1 AGPRRT
7 RRRNKLFVM
16 LTAAGVL
23 FALAATIGRG
33 DVRNFW
39 ERFAGSGRSPQIHS
53 LAVLPLENRSGDPD
67 QDYFADGMTDELI
80 TDLSRISALRVI
92 SHTSI
97 MRFKKTNK
105 LLPDIARC
113 LHVDARVEGSIQR
126 SGKRVK
132 VNARLIRVSDSQ
144 EQQIWSRIY
153 ERDLSDVLAL
163 QTELA
168 TAIADEV
175 RIR

>member
-1 AGPRRT
+1 
-7 RRRNKLFVM
+7 
-16 LTAAGVL
+16 
-23 FALAATIGRG
+23 
-33 DVRNFW
+33 
-39 ERFAGSGRSPQIHS
+39 
-53 LAVLPLENRSGDPD
+53 
-67 QDYFADGMTDELI
+67 MTDELI
-80 TDLSRISALRVI
+80 TDLAKISALRVI

-105 LLPDIARC
+105 LLPEIAKS
-113 LHVDARVEGSIQR
+113 LHVDALVEGSIQR

-132 VNARLIRVSDSQ
+132 VNARLIRASDSQ

-175 RIR
+175 RIRLTQNEKARLSEGRSINPQAHAAYLAGRYYWNKRTAEGIERKSSSLDKATP